1 LVGSVLT
8 RGLWLGVSLQE
19 AFGWECPYK
28 RHLVG
33 SVLTRGIWLGVS
45 LQEAFGW
52 ECPYKRGLL
61 YLNVKKGAVVKRAEK
76 LLYTVDLG
84 THLLVGKSQVYFI
97 VKSI

>member
-1 LVGSVLT
+1 MHLQSDKRL
-8 RGLWLGVSLQE
+8 GLWVGVSLQE
-19 AFGWECPYK
+19 
-28 RHLVG
+28 V
-33 SVLTRGIWLGVS
+33 
-45 LQEAFGW
+45 FGW

-76 LLYTVDLG
+76 LLYTVNLG